1 MLDRELLVDSVLSA
15 VSCDALIK
23 YTPCAEWKNKHRQD
37 DICYYTIM
45 QGCNLLYPSV
55 TSRGQQ
61 ENSIVRELFQEII
74 DILQSGETVAMATIV
89 KRKGSVP
96 REVGAKMVVH
106 RGGKISGTVGGGC
119 GEAEVWRTA
128 LNVIDT
134 QRPTT
139 VQVDLTEEIAM
150 ESQGVCGGVFD
161 VFVQPWHA
169 RPFTGQPAMQDIA
182 YAIGSALEGEQAIVL
197 ATVIAARGTWRS
209 CTGRQMLIHEDGQTT
224 GDLQLPDAPAGL
236 TNQLVQTA
244 QNAVLT
250 GKPQIES
257 VGANGAV
264 ASVAVNQPDT
274 WAEIFIEPFV
284 PRPVLLIAGA
294 GHIAVPLAALAH
306 QMNFSVS
313 VTDDRASF
321 VNRERFP
328 SAKQLLQGDIEA
340 ILRNYPI
347 TPRTHIVLV
356 TRAHAHDVQGLR
368 AIIDSPAA
376 YIGMIGSQRR
386 VWAVF
391 KLLHQ
396 EGVPAEKLA
405 RVRAPIGLDLGGASP
420 EEIALSIM
428 AEIVMLRHDGS
439 GQAMSESLRGRFME
453 RLRRMDAEEE

>member
-1 MLDRELLVDSVLSA
+1 M
-15 VSCDALIK
+15 
-23 YTPCAEWKNKHRQD
+23 
-37 DICYYTIM
+37 
-45 QGCNLLYPSV
+45 
-55 TSRGQQ
+55 
-61 ENSIVRELFQEII
+61 RELFQEII
-74 DILQSGETVAMATIV
+74 DTLQSNGTVAMATVV

-96 REVGAKMVVH
+96 REVGAKMLVH

-119 GEAEVWRTA
+119 GEAEVWRSA

-134 QRPTT
+134 QRPTI

-150 ESQGVCGGVFD
+150 ESQGVCGGIFD
-161 VFVQPWHA
+161 VFIQPWHTTSL
-169 RPFTGQPAMQDIA
+169 TGEPGMQNMA
-182 YAIGSALEGEQAIVL
+182 QAISSALEGEQAIVL
-197 ATVIAARGTWRS
+197 ATIIAAGGQWRAY
-209 CTGRQMLIHEDGQTT
+209 TGRHMLVHENGETI
-224 GDLQLPDAPAGL
+224 GNLMLPDAPAEL
-236 TNQLVQTA
+236 TAQLVQA
-244 QNAVLT
+244 AHNAVVT
-250 GKPQIES
+250 GKPQIEN
-257 VGANGAV
+257 VGVTQG
-264 ASVAVNQPDT
+264 VNHSATSHPGT

-294 GHIAVPLAALAH
+294 GHIAVPLAALAY

-428 AEIVMLRHDGS
+428 AEIVMLRHGGS
-439 GQAMSESLRGRFME
+439 GRAMSESLRHRYME
-453 RLRRMDAEEE
+453 RLQRLDEEE

>member
-1 MLDRELLVDSVLSA
+1 
-15 VSCDALIK
+15 
-23 YTPCAEWKNKHRQD
+23 
-37 DICYYTIM
+37 M
-45 QGCNLLYPSV
+45 QFILPV
-55 TSRGQQ
+55 HKTRGQQ

-96 REVGAKMVVH
+96 REVGAKMLVH

-119 GEAEVWRTA
+119 GEAEVWRSA

-134 QRPTT
+134 QHPSM

-150 ESQGVCGGVFD
+150 ESQGVCGGIFD
-161 VFVQPWHA
+161 VFVQPWHDVSF
-169 RPFTGQPAMQDIA
+169 PGQPAMQDIA
-182 YAIGSALEGEQAIVL
+182 HAISSALESDQAIVL
-197 ATVIAARGTWRS
+197 ATVIAASGTWRS
-209 CTGRQMLIHEDGQTT
+209 CTGRQMLIHEEGQTI

-236 TNQLVQTA
+236 TNQLVQAA
-244 QNAVLT
+244 QNAIVT
-250 GKPQIES
+250 GKPRIEN
-257 VGANGAV
+257 VGAGHAV
-264 ASVAVNQPDT
+264 DQPGT

-294 GHIAVPLAALAH
+294 GHIAVPLAALAQ

-340 ILRNYPI
+340 MLRSYPI

-396 EGVPAEKLA
+396 EGIPAEKLA

-428 AEIVMLRHDGS
+428 AEIVMLRHGGS
-439 GQAMSESLRGRFME
+439 GRAMSESLRGRFME
-453 RLRRMDAEEE
+453 RLKRMDEEE

>member
-1 MLDRELLVDSVLSA
+1 V
-15 VSCDALIK
+15 
-23 YTPCAEWKNKHRQD
+23 H
-37 DICYYTIM
+37 
-45 QGCNLLYPSV
+45 
-55 TSRGQQ
+55 
-61 ENSIVRELFQEII
+61 EN
-74 DILQSGETVAMATIV
+74 GET
-89 KRKGSVP
+89 
-96 REVGAKMVVH
+96 
-106 RGGKISGTVGGGC
+106 
-119 GEAEVWRTA
+119 
-128 LNVIDT
+128 
-134 QRPTT
+134 
-139 VQVDLTEEIAM
+139 
-150 ESQGVCGGVFD
+150 
-161 VFVQPWHA
+161 
-169 RPFTGQPAMQDIA
+169 
-182 YAIGSALEGEQAIVL
+182 IGSL
-197 ATVIAARGTWRS
+197 
-209 CTGRQMLIHEDGQTT
+209 MLS
-224 GDLQLPDAPAGL
+224 DAPAGW
-236 TNQLVQTA
+236 TTRLVQDA
-244 QNAVLT
+244 QNAIVA
-250 GKPQIES
+250 GKPQIEN
-257 VGANGAV
+257 VGATPAV
-264 ASVAVNQPDT
+264 VEPMTAQPGT

-340 ILRNYPI
+340 VLRSYPI

-396 EGVPAEKLA
+396 DGMPAEKLA

-428 AEIVMLRHDGS
+428 AEIVMLRHGGS
-439 GQAMSESLRGRFME
+439 GRAMSESLRKRYME
-453 RLRRMDAEEE
+453 RLHSMDEEE